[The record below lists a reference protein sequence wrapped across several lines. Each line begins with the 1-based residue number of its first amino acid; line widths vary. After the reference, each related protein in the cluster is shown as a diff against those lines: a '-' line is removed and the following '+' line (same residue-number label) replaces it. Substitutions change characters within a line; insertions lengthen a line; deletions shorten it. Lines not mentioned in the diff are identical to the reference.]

1 MKTKILFLG
10 LVLAIAFNLCGCATA
25 EDIKPLH
32 TSTFTTTSSDEP
44 ADAHVQ
50 LLHITANVDG
60 SGKFIF
66 NGRNARYE
74 HLNWSRPTNV
84 MIDGK
89 PWKNLEQPFPGWKKL
104 AKGLDLSRAWIVE
117 REGRDVIALEST
129 PRGFDLYLDDSP
141 NGSADYEVTIAIP
154 RKN

>member
-10 LVLAIAFNLCGCATA
+10 SILALCFNLCSCATSK
-25 EDIKPLH
+25 DISP
-32 TSTFTTTSSDEP
+32 FAFNAPSSDDSP
-44 ADAHVQ
+44 DAHVK

-66 NGRNARYE
+66 NGRNVHYE
-74 HLNWSRPTNV
+74 HLNWSPPTNV
-84 MIDGK
+84 KIDGEAWEDLQK
-89 PWKNLEQPFPGWKKL
+89 PFPGWKKL

-117 REGRDVIALEST
+117 RKGRDVIALEST
-129 PRGFDLYLDDSP
+129 PRGFDLYLADSP

-154 RKN
+154 RRN